1 VGLHESRR
9 QVQFD
14 EQMRWPLAHVPKPE
28 ARAAVCALVAAI
40 ALVGLKFLGYF
51 MTGSAAI
58 FSDALESVV
67 NVAAAVL
74 AMWALYLS
82 HLPADREHPY
92 GHGKIEFVSAGFE
105 GGMILLAGLIAIGNA
120 IITLIHGVAIKGG
133 KLNIGLVLLAVA
145 LAVNGGL
152 GILLLRLGK
161 HVKSATLEADGHHL
175 LSDAV
180 TSMAAIAGLLI
191 VQWTRFAAADPIAAM
206 AVGVYIIFVG
216 VKLVRRSLGGLLD
229 QQDIDDQKLIT
240 RILDSHL
247 GPAGQPPRICSY
259 HKVRHRHSGRY
270 HWVDFHIRL
279 PPECDV
285 RRGHEVASEIEREI
299 QSALV
304 IGNATAHI
312 EPCGQADCPCCRAYR
327 EEAVIAGPAAR

>member
-1 VGLHESRR
+1 
-9 QVQFD
+9 
-14 EQMRWPLAHVPKPE
+14 MRSPLAHVPKPE
-28 ARAAVCALVAAI
+28 ARAAVCALVAAL

-51 MTGSAAI
+51 ITGSAAI

-74 AMWALYLS
+74 AIWSLYLS

-105 GGMILLAGLIAIGNA
+105 GGMILLAGLIAVGNA
-120 IITLIHGVAIKGG
+120 ILTLIHGIVMRESR
-133 KLNIGLVLLAVA
+133 LDVGLALLAVA

-152 GILLLRLGK
+152 GIVLLRLGK
-161 HVKSATLEADGHHL
+161 TVSSATLEADGHHL

-180 TSMAAIAGLLI
+180 TSIAAIAGLLA
-191 VQWTRFAAADPIAAM
+191 VKWTGFTAADPIAAIVV
-206 AVGVYIIFVG
+206 AIYITFIGFR
-216 VKLVRRSLGGLLD
+216 LVRRSLGGLMDRQDIQD
-229 QQDIDDQKLIT
+229 QQLIG

-247 GPAGQPPRICSY
+247 GPTGLPPRICSY

-279 PPECDV
+279 PPEFDV
-285 RRGHEVASEIEREI
+285 RRGHEVATQIEREI
-299 QSALV
+299 QQALV
-304 IGNATAHI
+304 IGNATAHV
-312 EPCGQADCPCCRAYR
+312 EPCGQADCASCRQQR
-327 EEAVIAGPAAR
+327 EENTLSSMK